1 MRMSRLLLPAC
12 LVAFLLAP
20 ATSRAADEPLDPV
33 AWLVGGTWVAEIAP
47 PKGDPLTV
55 LMTVEWAAHKQSVH
69 YTIVF
74 KGKDSSVTQYDGTY
88 YWHPGAKEIRM
99 LQVDRG
105 GQVTEGVTTLA
116 DGKWTQKNTLTRKD
130 GTKQEQRT
138 ELTRDGDDAF
148 HFRALVP
155 KGDEG
160 VEGLKITY
168 KRTNDAPA
176 KK

>member
-1 MRMSRLLLPAC
+1 
-12 LVAFLLAP
+12 
-20 ATSRAADEPLDPV
+20 
-33 AWLVGGTWVAEIAP
+33 VGP
-47 PKGDPLTV
+47 
-55 LMTVEWAAHKQSVH
+55 HKQSLH
-69 YTIVF
+69 YKIFF
-74 KGKDSSVTQYDGTY
+74 KRKDASLAQYDGTY

-130 GTKQEQRT
+130 GLTQEQRT

-148 HFRALVP
+148 HFRALIL
-155 KGDEG
+155 KGDEW

-168 KRTNDAPA
+168 KRVKELPA

>member
-1 MRMSRLLLPAC
+1 VHR
-12 LVAFLLAP
+12 LLAP
-20 ATSRAADEPLDPV
+20 AIFGLVSSSVASAAEESPLNPL
-33 AWLVGGTWVAEIAP
+33 AWLAGGTWVAEIQP
-47 PKGDPLTV
+47 PKAEPLSV
-55 LMTVEWAAHKQSVH
+55 HMTVQWAAHRQAIQ
-69 YTIVF
+69 YTITF
-74 KGKDSSVTQYDGTY
+74 KTRDASFVQYEGTY
-88 YWHPGAKEIRM
+88 YWHPGSKEIRL

-105 GQVTEGVTTLA
+105 GQVTEGVTTVGE
-116 DGKWTQKNTLTRKD
+116 GKWTQKNTLTRKD

-155 KGDEG
+155 KGEEW

-168 KRTNDAPA
+168 KRLKEEPG